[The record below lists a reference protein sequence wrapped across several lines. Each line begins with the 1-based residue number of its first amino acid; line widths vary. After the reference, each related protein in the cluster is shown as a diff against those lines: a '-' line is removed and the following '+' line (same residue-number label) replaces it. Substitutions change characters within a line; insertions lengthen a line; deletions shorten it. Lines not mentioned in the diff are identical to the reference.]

1 MPGAVSRLPE
11 EVEQGHGA
19 WKAAGKPEGVL
30 DQLRRV
36 QEHQLRRV
44 QEHQLR
50 RVQELEFL
58 LSGQEGVPGAKPW
71 ASAALVQNLLGISRR
86 EGGHLGIQML
96 RALGLGGDDAG
107 SPLREQI
114 QVCGPPAAQPDR
126 ALGLELHGF
135 EIADGQATADRGSP

>member
-1 MPGAVSRLPE
+1 VPGAVSRLPE

-30 DQLRRV
+30 D
-36 QEHQLRRV
+36 QLRRV

-96 RALGLGGDDAG
+96 RALGLGG

-126 ALGLELHGF
+126 ALAGCGNRG
-135 EIADGQATADRGSP
+135 DGDGVAIVGKLGSGVG